1 MNYQTIDEIY
11 SANDRAREKLIA
23 TVVGLDAESSNIR
36 AGDGSWSVSEV
47 VEHIAMVNQAA
58 SRICAKLLSA
68 AKEQGLKFNGKAGLS
83 QGFVNK
89 AEEATSLKL
98 EAPDVVQPTGRRSI
112 AESLQTLS
120 ENRRRLE
127 EIRPLFEEFDSG
139 SFTFPHRFFG
149 KLSAHEWL
157 ALIGAHEERHTAQI
171 ERLLKNSEQKK
182 PGREEGMRPS
192 E

>member
-1 MNYQTIDEIY
+1 VEEMNCQTIDEIY
-11 SANDRAREKLIA
+11 SANDRARKKLIA
-23 TVVGLDAESSNIR
+23 ALAGLDTESSNIR

-47 VEHIAMVNQAA
+47 VEHIAIVNQAA

-98 EAPDVVQPTGRRSI
+98 EAPDVVQPTGRRTI

-127 EIRPLFEEFDSG
+127 EIRPLFEEFDGG

-157 ALIGAHEERHTAQI
+157 ALIGAHEERHIAQI
-171 ERLLKNSEQKK
+171 ERLLKNSE
-182 PGREEGMRPS
+182 
-192 E
+192 